1 MTSNTLPA
9 AEILMDEARKL
20 TGLSD
25 FGPSDWFL
33 TPLRIELD
41 SINNEARLNESGAAV
56 QRQRIVGALAN
67 RLRLFEAIR
76 KNPEIATWPI
86 DVRGVL
92 LALSRSGTT
101 MLHRLLNA
109 TPTITAMA
117 WWETHFPAM
126 LEGEVKGDPSG
137 RRAAAQQ
144 VFDHMLATIPD
155 LMSIHPMSTEY
166 VDEEITVLDQSF
178 MSTTAESFLWLPSYS
193 KWLET
198 ADHQPAY
205 DELVLWLRYLQW
217 QDPARKGAVWVLK
230 TPNHIAATKAAL
242 KAFPDA
248 TFIMTHRD
256 PVRSIPSYCS
266 MVASLYHM
274 SSDHVD
280 LMAIGQHWQR
290 RWSGA
295 LKQLYALRDGDPAI
309 EARFLD
315 IRYDDLV
322 KDPMAQTRIVY
333 DRLGLDYTASD
344 EALMQAWVG
353 GNQRDNRPAHE
364 YSLQQFG
371 LTEEGLKEAFAF
383 YRSRMFPGR

>member
-1 MTSNTLPA
+1 MSSNMLPPAETLM
-9 AEILMDEARKL
+9 EEARRA
-20 TGLSD
+20 TGLQD

-33 TPLRIELD
+33 EPLRIELD
-41 SINNEARLNESGAAV
+41 SINSEARLNESGAVV
-56 QRQRIVGALAN
+56 QRQRLVGALAN

-86 DVRGVL
+86 AVKGVL

-101 MLHRLLNA
+101 MLHRLLNSA
-109 TPTITAMA
+109 PKITAMK

-126 LEGEVKGDPSG
+126 FEGEKPGDPSP

-155 LMSIHPMSTEY
+155 LMSIHPMSLDH

-178 MSTTAESFLWLPSYS
+178 MSTTPESFLWLPSYA

-217 QDPARKGAVWVLK
+217 QDPQREGAVWVLK
-230 TPNHIAATKAAL
+230 TPNHIAATAAAL
-242 KAFPDA
+242 KAFPEA

-290 RWSGA
+290 RWSSA
-295 LKQLYALRDGDPAI
+295 LKNLYALRDGDPAI

-315 IRYDDLV
+315 ICYDDLV
-322 KDPMAQTRIVY
+322 KDPMAQARLVY
-333 DRLGLDYTASD
+333 DRLGLELTAGN
-344 EALMQAWVG
+344 EAAMQAWIG
-353 GNQRDNRPAHE
+353 GNQRDNRPPHE

-371 LTEEGLKEAFAF
+371 LTEQSLKDAFAF